1 MDPELSVPHGSLRL
15 TWRRK
20 SDLFQRVEC
29 QSQLRP
35 TRSQATSL
43 GSHSVL
49 MRESFRCTFVTP
61 HFGQGGTGLSD
72 VERYSSKT
80 SSHCSQ
86 RYS

>member
-1 MDPELSVPHGSLRL
+1 MRITRQH
-15 TWRRK
+15 
-20 SDLFQRVEC
+20 

-49 MRESFRCTFVTP
+49 IVDNTRATSADP
-61 HFGQGGTGLSD
+61 HFGQFGAGLSE
-72 VERYSSKT
+72 VERYSSNR
-80 SSHCSQ
+80 SSHLSH